1 MYLIT
6 RLTGIAILLVLLP
19 LLGRKI
25 VNYQVQPNLHNNI
38 SVNQVSVVEKDKTSS
53 ELAQNPD
60 YQPPDKGAPAISRG
74 GGGR

>member
-1 MYLIT
+1 MYLTT
-6 RLTGIAILLVLLP
+6 RLTGIAILLIILS

-25 VNYQVQPNLHNNI
+25 VNYQVQLNIPNNI
-38 SVNQVSVVEKDKTSS
+38 SVNQKIVPEKSSSSS
-53 ELAQNPD
+53 ELAQNLD